1 MLSMPKNTVIDR
13 VSDDDIKTLISCAG
27 FGIGYWID
35 DATHE
40 REIKA
45 LRVIDAGGHAPA
57 TDLSYDT
64 LRKALAELAEA
75 GKLPDWQIEELRRN
89 DLGFDAAV
97 GDKVVQ
103 HALFGRQIYG

>member
-1 MLSMPKNTVIDR
+1 MLAMPAKTVIER
-13 VSDDDIKTLISCAG
+13 VNDEDIKTLISCAG

-40 REIKA
+40 REAKA

-75 GKLPDWQIEELRRN
+75 GKLPDWQIDEIRN
-89 DLGFDAAV
+89 DDLGFDATVA
-97 GDKVVQ
+97 DQVVQ